1 MLTFVN
7 RLEYLSQWFTV
18 ALTIGMVR
26 KRNRSQMMFIII
38 IIIIIIDKTDAGL
51 NGLCIRDITLIC
63 DVMNMYNNY

>member
-26 KRNRSQMMFIII
+26 KRNRSQMMFIT
-38 IIIIIIDKTDAGL
+38 IIIIDKTDAGL

>member
-38 IIIIIIDKTDAGL
+38 IIIDKTDAGL

>member
-38 IIIIIIDKTDAGL
+38 IIIDKTDAGL

-63 DVMNMYNNY
+63 DVMNMHNNY